1 MVKVYGYTQK
11 YIQKLKEIDNNR
23 NIFYNYKGLNF
34 LSKLKRN
41 HKNIIFLFHGSI
53 PMKMKGKYKVIF
65 RGYNYN
71 IENTDIICISDFLLD
86 KYSKNY
92 IVNWTLET
100 EKHKTDFIYKELF
113 QYLLSQKKI

>member
-1 MVKVYGYTQK
+1 
-11 YIQKLKEIDNNR
+11 
-23 NIFYNYKGLNF
+23 
-34 LSKLKRN
+34 
-41 HKNIIFLFHGSI
+41 
-53 PMKMKGKYKVIF
+53 MKGKYKVNF

-92 IVNWTLET
+92 IVSWTLET